1 MLAYSLSYDRIRNT
15 KRYKLRIDMSKALDV
30 PKQLE
35 TEIDQTAA
43 QARSITHSSLGATAE
58 ENLRKKLLAQLKDQ
72 DAILVSHYYVDEE
85 LQDLAEESGGTV
97 SDSLEM
103 ARYAYEHDAS
113 TIVVAGVK
121 FMAETSK
128 ILSPEKRVLLLDN
141 DAECSLDMGCPIDE
155 FSAFCD
161 QHPDRTVV
169 VYANTSAAVKA
180 RADWVVTSSIALEI
194 CSYLRDK
201 GEKILWGPDR
211 FLGTYIQK
219 ETDADMIMWQGSC
232 IVHEEFKADQLLTMK
247 QAHPDAAVLVHPE
260 SPMSVVD
267 LADVVGST
275 SKILKATRELP
286 HKKFIV
292 ATEDGIFHKMKQY
305 SPDKEFIAAPTA
317 GNGAT
322 CKSCAQCPW
331 MKMNDLQRL
340 EKVLESGENEIH
352 IDEDTRVKAERSLK
366 RMVDFANE
374 HIRPGMKVTG
384 NA

>member
-1 MLAYSLSYDRIRNT
+1 
-15 KRYKLRIDMSKALDV
+15 MSKALNV

-35 TEIDQTAA
+35 QEIDLTAA
-43 QARSITHSSLGATAE
+43 QARSITHSSLGETAE
-58 ENLRKKLLAQLKDQ
+58 QALKDKLLAQLKEQ
-72 DAILVSHYYVDEE
+72 DAILVSHYYVDDD

-103 ARYAYEHDAS
+103 ARYAYEHEAS

-121 FMAETSK
+121 FMGETSK
-128 ILSPEKRVLLLDN
+128 ILSPEKRVLLLDSE
-141 DAECSLDMGCPIDE
+141 AECSLDIGCPIDE

-161 QHPDRTVV
+161 EHPDRTVV
-169 VYANTSAAVKA
+169 VYANTSAEVKA

-194 CSYLRDK
+194 CTHLKEK

-211 FLGTYIQK
+211 FLGGYIQK
-219 ETDADMIMWQGSC
+219 ETGADMIMWQGSC
-232 IVHEEFKADQLLTMK
+232 IVHEEFKAEELLEMK
-247 QAHPDAAVLVHPE
+247 KAHPDAAVLVHPE

-286 HKKFIV
+286 NKKFIV

-317 GNGAT
+317 GSGAT

-340 EKVLESGENEIH
+340 AKVLDTGENEIL
-352 IDEDTRVKAERSLK
+352 IDEAVRVKAARSLK

>member
-1 MLAYSLSYDRIRNT
+1 
-15 KRYKLRIDMSKALDV
+15 MSKALEI

-35 TEIDQTAA
+35 DEIDLSAA
-43 QARSITHSSLGATAE
+43 QARSITHSALGETAE
-58 ENLRKKLLAQLKDQ
+58 HKLREKLLKQLKEQ
-72 DAILVSHYYVDEE
+72 DAILVSHYYVDDE
-85 LQDLAEESGGTV
+85 LQDLAEQSGGTV

-103 ARYAYEHDAS
+103 ARYAYEHEAS
-113 TIVVAGVK
+113 TIVVAGVR

-141 DAECSLDMGCPIDE
+141 DAECSLDIGCPIDE

-169 VYANTSAAVKA
+169 VYANTSAEVKA

-194 CSYLRDK
+194 CTHLRDK
-201 GEKILWGPDR
+201 GEKIIWGPDR
-211 FLGTYIQK
+211 FLGNYIQK
-219 ETDADMIMWQGSC
+219 ETGADMIMWQGSC
-232 IVHEEFKADQLLTMK
+232 IVHEEFKAEELLEMK
-247 QAHPDAAVLVHPE
+247 KQHPDAAVLVHPE

-275 SKILKATRELP
+275 SKILNATKELP

-340 EKVLESGENEIH
+340 EKVLETGDNEIL
-352 IDEDTRVKAERSLK
+352 IDEQVRAKAERSLK

>member
-1 MLAYSLSYDRIRNT
+1 
-15 KRYKLRIDMSKALDV
+15 MSKALNT

-35 TEIDQTAA
+35 NQINLTAA
-43 QARSITHSSLGATAE
+43 QARSITHHSLGDTAE
-58 ENLRKKLLAQLKDQ
+58 RKLKDKLLKQLKEQ
-72 DAILVSHYYVDEE
+72 NAILVSHYYVDEE

-103 ARYAYEHDAS
+103 ARYAFNNDAT

-128 ILSPEKRVLLLDN
+128 ILSPEKRVLLLDQES
-141 DAECSLDMGCPIDE
+141 ECSLDIGCPVDE
-155 FSAFCD
+155 FSDFCD

-194 CSYLRDK
+194 CTHLKQK
-201 GEKILWGPDR
+201 GEKIIWGPDR
-211 FLGTYIQK
+211 FLGSYIQK
-219 ETDADMIMWQGSC
+219 ETGADMLLWQGSC
-232 IVHEEFKADQLLTMK
+232 IVHEEFKAEQLLEMK
-247 QAHPDAAVLVHPE
+247 KQYPDAAVIVHPE
-260 SPMSVVD
+260 SPMSVID

-275 SKILKATRELP
+275 SKLLNATRELP
-286 HKKFIV
+286 NTQFIV

-317 GNGAT
+317 GSGAT
-322 CKSCAQCPW
+322 CESCARCPW

-340 EKVLESGENEIH
+340 SNVLDSGENEIH
-352 IDEDTRVKAERSLK
+352 IEENIRKLASKSLT
-366 RMVDFANE
+366 RMVDFANK
-374 HIRPGMKVTG
+374 HIRSGMKVTG

>member
-1 MLAYSLSYDRIRNT
+1 
-15 KRYKLRIDMSKALDV
+15 MSKALSV

-35 TEIDQTAA
+35 EEIDLTAA
-43 QARSITHSSLGATAE
+43 QARSITHSSLGETAE
-58 ENLRKKLLAQLKDQ
+58 QALKEKLLAQLKEQ
-72 DAILVSHYYVDEE
+72 DAILVSHYYVDDD

-103 ARYAYEHDAS
+103 ARYAYEHEAS

-121 FMAETSK
+121 FMGETSK
-128 ILSPEKRVLLLDN
+128 ILSPEKRILLLDSE
-141 DAECSLDMGCPIDE
+141 AECSLDIGCPIDE

-161 QHPDRTVV
+161 EHPDRTVV
-169 VYANTSAAVKA
+169 VYANTSAEVKA

-194 CSYLRDK
+194 CTYLRDK
-201 GEKILWGPDR
+201 GEKIIWGPDR
-211 FLGTYIQK
+211 FLGAYIQK

-232 IVHEEFKADQLLTMK
+232 IVHEEFKAEELLEMK
-247 QAHPDAAVLVHPE
+247 KEHPDAAVLVHPE

-275 SKILKATRELP
+275 SKILKASRELP
-286 HKKFIV
+286 NKKFIV

-317 GNGAT
+317 GDSAT

-340 EKVLESGENEIH
+340 AKVLETGENEII
-352 IDEDTRVKAERSLK
+352 IDEAVRSKAARSLK

-374 HIRPGMKVTG
+374 HIRPGMTVTG
-384 NA
+384 DA

>member
-1 MLAYSLSYDRIRNT
+1 
-15 KRYKLRIDMSKALDV
+15 MSRALDV

-35 TEIDQTAA
+35 NEIDLTAA
-43 QARSITHSSLGATAE
+43 QARSVTHSALGETAE
-58 ENLRKKLLAQLKDQ
+58 RRLREKLLAQLKAQ
-72 DAILVSHYYVDEE
+72 DAILVSHYYVDED

-128 ILSPEKRVLLLDN
+128 ILSPEKRVLLLDSE
-141 DAECSLDMGCPIDE
+141 AECSLDIGCPIDE

-169 VYANTSAAVKA
+169 VYANTSAEVKA

-194 CSYLRDK
+194 CTYLRDK
-201 GEKILWGPDR
+201 GEKIIWGPDR
-211 FLGTYIQK
+211 FLGNYIQK
-219 ETDADMIMWQGSC
+219 ETGADMIMWQGSC
-232 IVHEEFKADQLLTMK
+232 IVHEEFKADQLLSMK
-247 QAHPDAAVLVHPE
+247 KAHPDAAVLVHPE

-275 SKILKATRELP
+275 SKILNASRELP
-286 HKKFIV
+286 NKKFIV

-322 CKSCAQCPW
+322 CKSCARCPW
-331 MKMNDLQRL
+331 MKLNDLQRL
-340 EKVLESGENEIH
+340 ENVLRTGENEIL
-352 IDEDTRVKAERSLK
+352 IDEEVRSKAERSLK

>member
-1 MLAYSLSYDRIRNT
+1 
-15 KRYKLRIDMSKALDV
+15 MSKALDV
-30 PKQLE
+30 PKRLE
-35 TEIDQTAA
+35 TEINKTAA
-43 QARSITHSSLGATAE
+43 IARSITHSSLGDKAHSD
-58 ENLRKKLLAQLKDQ
+58 LRAKLLKQLKDQ
-72 DAILVSHYYVDEE
+72 DAILVSHYYVDED

-103 ARYAYEHDAS
+103 ARYAYEHKAS

-141 DAECSLDMGCPIDE
+141 DAECSLDIGCPIDE

-194 CSYLRDK
+194 CTYLRDK
-201 GEKILWGPDR
+201 GEKIIWGPDR
-211 FLGTYIQK
+211 FLGGYIQK
-219 ETDADMIMWQGSC
+219 ETGADMIMWQGSC
-232 IVHEEFKADQLLTMK
+232 IVHEEFKAETLLDLK
-247 QAHPDAAVLVHPE
+247 RQHPDAAVLVHPE

-275 SKILKATRELP
+275 SKILNATRELP
-286 HKKFIV
+286 NKKFIV

-317 GNGAT
+317 GSGAT
-322 CKSCAQCPW
+322 CQSCARCPW

-340 EKVLESGENEIH
+340 EKVLNTGSNEIL
-352 IDEDTRVKAERSLK
+352 IDETIRAEAERSLK
-366 RMVDFANE
+366 RMVDFANT
-374 HIRPGMKVTG
+374 HIRPDMKVTG
-384 NA
+384 DA

>member
-1 MLAYSLSYDRIRNT
+1 
-15 KRYKLRIDMSKALDV
+15 MSKALDV
-30 PKQLE
+30 PKSLE
-35 TEIDQTAA
+35 IEIDETAA
-43 QARSITHSSLGATAE
+43 QARSVTHSALGEVAE
-58 ENLRKKLLAQLKDQ
+58 RDLKDKLLAQMKEQ

-85 LQDLAEESGGTV
+85 LQDLADESGGTV

-103 ARYAYEHDAS
+103 ARYAYEHEAS
-113 TIVVAGVK
+113 TIIVAGVK

-128 ILSPEKRVLLLDN
+128 ILSPEKRVLLLDS
-141 DAECSLDMGCPIDE
+141 DAECSLDIGCPIEE

-161 QHPDRTVV
+161 EHPDRTVV

-194 CSYLRDK
+194 CTHLKEK
-201 GEKILWGPDR
+201 GEKIIWGPDR

-219 ETDADMIMWQGSC
+219 ETGADMIMWQGSC
-232 IVHEEFKADQLLTMK
+232 IVHEEFKAEQLLEMK
-247 QAHPDAAVLVHPE
+247 KEYPDAAVLVHPE
-260 SPMSVVD
+260 SPMNVVD

-275 SKILKATRELP
+275 SKILRASRELP
-286 HKKFIV
+286 HKQFIV

-317 GNGAT
+317 GSGAT
-322 CKSCAQCPW
+322 CKSCARCPW

-340 EKVLESGENEIH
+340 AKVLESGENEIN
-352 IDEDTRVKAERSLK
+352 IEEDMRIKAARSLT

-374 HIRPGMKVTG
+374 HIRPGLKVTG
-384 NA
+384 DA

>member
-1 MLAYSLSYDRIRNT
+1 
-15 KRYKLRIDMSKALDV
+15 MSKALDI
-30 PKQLE
+30 PKKLE
-35 TEIDQTAA
+35 NEIDLTAA
-43 QARSITHSSLGATAE
+43 QARSITHSALGDIAE
-58 ENLRKKLLAQLKDQ
+58 KNLKQEILKKLKEQ
-72 DAILVSHYYVDEE
+72 DAILVSHYYVEDD

-103 ARYAYEHDAS
+103 ARYAYEHEAS

-141 DAECSLDMGCPIDE
+141 EAECSLDIGCPIDE

-169 VYANTSAAVKA
+169 VYANTSAEVKA

-194 CSYLRDK
+194 CTHLKEK

-219 ETDADMIMWQGSC
+219 ETGADMIMWQGSC
-232 IVHEEFKADQLLTMK
+232 IVHEEFKAEQLLEMK
-247 QAHPDAAVLVHPE
+247 KEHPDAAVLVHPE

-275 SKILKATRELP
+275 SKILAATRDLP
-286 HKKFIV
+286 NKKFIV

-340 EKVLESGENEIH
+340 NKVLDTGDNEIV
-352 IDEDTRVKAERSLK
+352 IDEEVRSKAERSLK

>member
-1 MLAYSLSYDRIRNT
+1 
-15 KRYKLRIDMSKALDV
+15 MSKALEV
-30 PKQLE
+30 PKSLE
-35 TEIDQTAA
+35 PEIEDQAAIARSVTHSALGQTAE
-43 QARSITHSSLGATAE
+43 TD
-58 ENLRKKLLAQLKDQ
+58 LRTKLLKQLKEQ
-72 DAILVSHYYVDEE
+72 DAILVSHYYVDED
-85 LQDLAEESGGTV
+85 LQDLAEESGGVV

-103 ARYAYEHDAS
+103 ARYAYEHEAS

-128 ILSPEKRVLLLDN
+128 ILSPEKRVLLLD
-141 DAECSLDMGCPIDE
+141 DEAECSLDIGCPIDE

-169 VYANTSAAVKA
+169 VYANTSSEVKA

-194 CSYLRDK
+194 CTYLRDK
-201 GEKILWGPDR
+201 GEKIIWGPDR
-211 FLGTYIQK
+211 FLGGYIQK
-219 ETDADMIMWQGSC
+219 ETGADMILWQGSC
-232 IVHEEFKADQLLTMK
+232 IVHEEFKADQLLAMK
-247 QAHPDAAVLVHPE
+247 QEHPDAAVLVHPE
-260 SPMSVVD
+260 SPMSVVE

-275 SKILKATRELP
+275 SKILNATRELP
-286 HKKFIV
+286 NKKFIV

-322 CKSCAQCPW
+322 CNSCAQCPW

-340 EKVLESGENEIH
+340 EKVLAAGNNEIH
-352 IDEDTRVKAERSLK
+352 IDEVVRAKAERSLK

-374 HIRPGMKVTG
+374 HIRPGIKVTG

>member
-1 MLAYSLSYDRIRNT
+1 
-15 KRYKLRIDMSKALDV
+15 MSRAIDV
-30 PKQLE
+30 PKNLE
-35 TEIDQTAA
+35 GEIDLTAA
-43 QARSITHSSLGATAE
+43 QARSITHSALGDIAE
-58 ENLRKKLLAQLKDQ
+58 TNLKQSILEELKAQ
-72 DAILVSHYYVDEE
+72 DAILVSHYYVDED
-85 LQDLAEESGGTV
+85 LQDLAEESGGKV
-97 SDSLEM
+97 ADSLEM
-103 ARYAYEHDAS
+103 ARYAYEHEAS

-141 DAECSLDMGCPIDE
+141 EAECSLDIGCPIDE

-169 VYANTSAAVKA
+169 VYANTSAEVKA

-194 CSYLRDK
+194 CTHLKEK
-201 GEKILWGPDR
+201 GEKIIWGPDR
-211 FLGTYIQK
+211 FLGGYIQK
-219 ETDADMIMWQGSC
+219 ETGADMIMWQGSC
-232 IVHEEFKADQLLTMK
+232 IVHEEFKAEQLLEMK
-247 QAHPDAAVLVHPE
+247 KEHPDAAVLVHPE

-275 SKILKATRELP
+275 SKILNASRELP
-286 HKKFIV
+286 NKKFIV

-317 GNGAT
+317 GNGAS

-340 EKVLESGENEIH
+340 AKVLKTGGNEIH
-352 IDEDTRVKAERSLK
+352 IEENVRSKAERSLK

-384 NA
+384 DA

>member
-1 MLAYSLSYDRIRNT
+1 
-15 KRYKLRIDMSKALDV
+15 MSKALDV
-30 PKQLE
+30 PKSLE
-35 TEIDQTAA
+35 PTIDDQAA
-43 QARSITHSSLGATAE
+43 IARSITHSSLGQTAE
-58 ENLRKKLLAQLKDQ
+58 SDLRTKLLAQLKEQ

-103 ARYAYEHDAS
+103 ARYAFEHEAS

-128 ILSPEKRVLLLDN
+128 ILSPEKRILLLD
-141 DAECSLDMGCPIDE
+141 DEAECSLDIGCPIDE

-169 VYANTSAAVKA
+169 VYANTSADVKA

-194 CSYLRDK
+194 CAYLRDK
-201 GEKILWGPDR
+201 GEKIIWGPDR

-247 QAHPDAAVLVHPE
+247 QEHPDAAVLVHPE
-260 SPMSVVD
+260 SPMSVVA

-275 SKILKATRELP
+275 SKILNATRELP
-286 HKKFIV
+286 NKKFIV

-340 EKVLESGENEIH
+340 EKVLATGRNEVH
-352 IDEDTRVKAERSLK
+352 IDEVVRAKAERSLK

-374 HIRPGMKVTG
+374 HIRPGIKVTG